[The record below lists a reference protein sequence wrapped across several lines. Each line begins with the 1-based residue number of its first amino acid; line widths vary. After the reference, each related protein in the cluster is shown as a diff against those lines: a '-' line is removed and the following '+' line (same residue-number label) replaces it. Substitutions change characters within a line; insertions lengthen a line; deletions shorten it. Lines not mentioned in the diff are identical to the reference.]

1 MTEIQ
6 DVTGTAFIV
15 AEYRAQ
21 ENAEAHPLY
30 RDPIV
35 PLFLNER
42 KREAAERIAAGF
54 PPGRQGVKL
63 RTRYYDD
70 HLDAELGNGCRQVV
84 ILGAGLDTRGVRKQA
99 PGVTYFEIDDAD
111 IIDFKQERLAEA
123 GIEAPIVFIP
133 GNYVT
138 DGLLRL
144 LAANGFDFDLPTY
157 VIWEGNIM
165 YLNRPAVLNVL
176 TELRK

>member
-1 MTEIQ
+1 LTEIQ

-15 AEYRAQ
+15 AEYRAE

-35 PLFLNER
+35 SLFLDER
-42 KREAAERIAAGF
+42 TRAAAERMAAGF
-54 PPGRQGVKL
+54 PPARQGVKL

-70 HLDAELGNGCRQVV
+70 HLDAQLGNGCRQVV

-111 IIDFKQERLAEA
+111 TIGFKQARLAE
-123 GIEAPIVFIP
+123 P
-133 GNYVT
+133 GSRPRSCSSPAT
-138 DGLLRL
+138 TSLTACCGCLT
-144 LAANGFDFDLPTY
+144 PTASTSAC
-157 VIWEGNIM
+157 
-165 YLNRPAVLNVL
+165 RPTSFGKA
-176 TELRK
+176 TPCT